1 MDGLSDS
8 SPIIIIIRMF
18 QPRAMLLASGSNI
31 LGLYDLIKG
40 METHQIMIV
49 TNAIDH
55 KTMQSTYK

>member
-40 METHQIMIV
+40 METH
-49 TNAIDH
+49 
-55 KTMQSTYK
+55 